1 MRRFFP
7 QPITEDGRTIGYI
20 DRVVS
25 LAPWQ
30 ARDARGRTLMRF
42 QSRQDAVDEVRRSW
56 REIE

>member
-30 ARDARGRTLMRF
+30 AHDAKGQPLMRF
-42 QSRQDAVDEVRRSW
+42 QSRQDAVAEVRRAW
-56 REIE
+56 EKDE